1 MIIIQFQM
9 LINHLF
15 QNCEPNNDLNYVGP
29 GVCSDMDLRNQVLFE
44 FSFRMREKAS
54 RCIKDANLCSKFCY
68 MLNATACFMWDA
80 YRQMNAPKF
89 DSKDVSCLLWKAR
102 HALWKVNK

>member
-29 GVCSDMDLRNQVLFE
+29 GVCSELGAWVERNIAAATTNIRL
-44 FSFRMREKAS
+44 A
-54 RCIKDANLCSKFCY
+54 
-68 MLNATACFMWDA
+68 ATA
-80 YRQMNAPKF
+80 
-89 DSKDVSCLLWKAR
+89 L
-102 HALWKVNK
+102 AL

>member
-29 GVCSDMDLRNQVLFE
+29 GVYSADLQGFKKIYKDLHGIYGSFVL
-44 FSFRMREKAS
+44 S
-54 RCIKDANLCSKFCY
+54 
-68 MLNATACFMWDA
+68 ATHFP
-80 YRQMNAPKF
+80 Y
-89 DSKDVSCLLWKAR
+89 LYI
-102 HALWKVNK
+102 